1 MAFNNGHALV
11 IGVGAYTETRLQTP
25 KTGLNGE
32 AITVSDAAGVANA
45 LKNPKVCAYPPEQV
59 TFLPDAQTTKQGMTD
74 ALKQLAA
81 RTSAD
86 DTVVIFF
93 CGHGSLGDDGQY
105 YFGTRDVKLAG
116 KKFAQGTG
124 LSKPEFLELLRNVK
138 AQKLLLIINACFS
151 GNIGATLGPEEEKRE
166 TLGEPPPA
174 DLRMEV
180 LATGEGRAIITA
192 SRSTQYSCF
201 DESQPN
207 TFFGKALIDALEG
220 KDMPGGQFI
229 GLYELYNAL
238 YKNVKA
244 SAATIS
250 MIQEPVLTIVDQV
263 GPFPVALAS
272 GGGTLGVL
280 GAGEIQQEPPG
291 EAVVE
296 RISKAEVE
304 KMAKNVR
311 KGGINISGGTVSV
324 GGDMVGGDKT
334 VQGDEVQGDKVMGN
348 KSVTTENIGG
358 DKITVGNITGSKGL
372 AIGRGASSTYTET
385 TGVGGEELA
394 KLFSAMNQRI
404 DARPAD
410 PEVDKEELKETVQK
424 IEQEVAKGDA
434 ANEGKLER
442 WVKYLNDIA
451 PDIIEVA
458 ATTLLNPVAGVTVAL
473 KNIIAKAQE
482 EKG

>member
-11 IGVGAYTETRLQTP
+11 IGVGDYAETRLQTP

-59 TFLPDAQTTKQGMTD
+59 TFLPDAQTTKQGITD
-74 ALKQLAA
+74 ALKQLAD
-81 RTSAD
+81 RTGAD

-116 KKFAQGTG
+116 KKFAKGTG
-124 LSKPEFLELLRNVK
+124 LSKPEFLDLLRSVK

-166 TLGEPPPA
+166 RLGEPPPA

-229 GLYELYNAL
+229 GLYEMYNAL
-238 YKNVKA
+238 YKNVKS
-244 SAATIS
+244 SAATIN

-263 GPFPVALAS
+263 GPFPVALAT

-280 GAGEIQQEPPG
+280 GGEEIQQEPPT
-291 EAVVE
+291 ETVVE

-334 VQGDEVQGDKVMGN
+334 VQGDEVQGDK
-348 KSVTTENIGG
+348 
-358 DKITVGNITGSKGL
+358 ITVGNITGSKGI

-394 KLFSAMNQRI
+394 RLFSAMNQRI
-404 DARPAD
+404 DARPPD
-410 PEVDKEELKETVQK
+410 PQVDKVELKETVQK
-424 IEQEVAKGDA
+424 IEAEVAKGDE
-434 ANEGKLER
+434 ANVGKLER
-442 WVKYLNDIA
+442 WVKYLNEIA
-451 PDIIEVA
+451 PDILEVA
-458 ATTLLNPVAGVTVAL
+458 GTTLLNPVAGVTLAL

-482 EKG
+482 AKGKA